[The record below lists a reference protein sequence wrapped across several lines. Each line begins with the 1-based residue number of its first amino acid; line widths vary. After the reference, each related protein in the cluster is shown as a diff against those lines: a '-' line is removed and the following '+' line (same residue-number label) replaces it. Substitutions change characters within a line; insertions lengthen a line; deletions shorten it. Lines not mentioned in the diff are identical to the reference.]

1 MSEHAFEDRIG
12 PKLKPIPEEND
23 NAHLFSEIIP
33 VPGANLV
40 PNPAPISYSQV
51 LEQTRDRKEFIK
63 PSVVK
68 RKQLIAAK
76 FIQKV
81 RDKHSI

>member
-1 MSEHAFEDRIG
+1 MNKKQKQHQTI
-12 PKLKPIPEEND
+12 
-23 NAHLFSEIIP
+23 
-33 VPGANLV
+33 VPGNSLAVNVVGTAREDLAFALKV
-40 PNPAPISYSQV
+40 WKRKIKNSQV

>member
-1 MSEHAFEDRIG
+1 MTKKQKQHQTI
-12 PKLKPIPEEND
+12 
-23 NAHLFSEIIP
+23 
-33 VPGANLV
+33 VPGNALAVNVVGNTREDLAFALKTWKRKIK
-40 PNPAPISYSQV
+40 NSEV
-51 LEQTRDRKEFIK
+51 LEQTKARKVFIK
-63 PSVVK
+63 TSVVK

>member
-1 MSEHAFEDRIG
+1 MNKKQKQHQTI
-12 PKLKPIPEEND
+12 
-23 NAHLFSEIIP
+23 
-33 VPGANLV
+33 VPGNALAVNVIGTTREDLSFALKAWKRKIK
-40 PNPAPISYSQV
+40 NSEV

-63 PSVVK
+63 PSVIK

-81 RDKHSI
+81 RDRHSI

>member
-1 MSEHAFEDRIG
+1 MTKKQKQHQT
-12 PKLKPIPEEND
+12 L
-23 NAHLFSEIIP
+23 
-33 VPGANLV
+33 VPGNALAVNVVGTTREDLAFALKTWKRKIK
-40 PNPAPISYSQV
+40 NSEV
-51 LEQTRDRKEFIK
+51 LEQTKARKEFIK

>member
-1 MSEHAFEDRIG
+1 MTKKQKQHQTI
-12 PKLKPIPEEND
+12 
-23 NAHLFSEIIP
+23 
-33 VPGANLV
+33 VPGNALAVNVVGNTREDLAFALKTWKRKIK
-40 PNPAPISYSQV
+40 NSEV
-51 LEQTRDRKEFIK
+51 LEQTKARKEFIK

>member
-1 MSEHAFEDRIG
+1 MTKKQKQHQTI
-12 PKLKPIPEEND
+12 
-23 NAHLFSEIIP
+23 
-33 VPGANLV
+33 VPGNALAVNVVGNTREDLAFALKTWKRKIK
-40 PNPAPISYSQV
+40 NSQV
-51 LEQTRDRKEFIK
+51 LEQTKDRKEFIK